1 MFCLWGI
8 NYVHLCV
15 FPKGITNYELYSQLQ
30 AEIPLQLNLA
40 ILSGKT
46 LILSIP
52 STLIKE
58 WQTVASH

>member
-8 NYVHLCV
+8 NYVNLSV

-40 ILSGKT
+40 TLSRKT
-46 LILSIP
+46 LILSVP
-52 STLIKE
+52 SADFKE
-58 WQTVASH
+58 WQTFASH